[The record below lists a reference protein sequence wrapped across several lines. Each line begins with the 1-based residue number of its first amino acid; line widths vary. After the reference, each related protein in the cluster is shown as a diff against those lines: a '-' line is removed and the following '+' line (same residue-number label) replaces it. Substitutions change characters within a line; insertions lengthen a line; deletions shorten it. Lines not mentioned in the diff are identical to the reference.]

1 MGRAFDKIYETWI
14 LHAITIKKIRD
25 GPDIRFSILYPAKS
39 GLFQLSGI
47 RPDTGYQKTGY
58 PVFEYPAG
66 YPVNRILMKTFS
78 LTLRFEMLYFLE

>member
-1 MGRAFDKIYETWI
+1 MFQLFDNLRIKVYLPIFI
-14 LHAITIKKIRD
+14 LVLGMDRI
-25 GPDIRFSILYPAKS
+25 S
-39 GLFQLSGI
+39 GLVSGIRRNPAIFQLSGI

-66 YPVNRILMKTFS
+66 YPANRILMKTFS